1 MKILVL
7 EDKKNPLLE
16 RREVRFEVESKI
28 TPKRTAVKDEL
39 SKQIKAKVELMV
51 LGKLSQ
57 MSGTNVSVGYVKIYD
72 SKESLDKIEA
82 EYMKKRNEKKEEP
95 KAEEPAPT
103 PAAEPSTEE
112 AEVAAPEAAAE
123 PSTEEAEV
131 AAPEAAPV
139 EEESEST
146 PVEKPEEKE
155 ENNG

>member
-1 MKILVL
+1 MKIQVL

-28 TPKRTAVKDEL
+28 TPKRMAVKDEL

-57 MSGTNVSVGYVKIYD
+57 MSGTNVSVGYVKIYN

-82 EYMKKRNEKKEEP
+82 EHMKKRNEKKEKP

-103 PAAEPSTEE
+103 PSDATTEE
-112 AEVAAPEAAAE
+112 TKDTETPSEVTEAP
-123 PSTEEAEV
+123 TEDV
-131 AAPEAAPV
+131 
-139 EEESEST
+139 
-146 PVEKPEEKE
+146 KKE